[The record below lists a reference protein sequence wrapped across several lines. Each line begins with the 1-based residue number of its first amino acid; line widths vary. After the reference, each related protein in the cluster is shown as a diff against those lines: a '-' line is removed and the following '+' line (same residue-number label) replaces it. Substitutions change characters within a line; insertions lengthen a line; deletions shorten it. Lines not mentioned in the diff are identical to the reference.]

1 MPVSVS
7 PLQGDPDPLQ
17 GDLFSIGPVSEKDVQ
32 DLISC
37 QSHVNKIWHGPT
49 EKPHLPKKASHLNLA
64 DEKIF

>member
-1 MPVSVS
+1 MPVSLS

-37 QSHVNKIWHGPT
+37 QSHVNKI
-49 EKPHLPKKASHLNLA
+49 
-64 DEKIF
+64 